1 MELDAFIR
9 ERRARW
15 DRYEHLL
22 DEVERSPEHSL
33 DPKKIQELVGLYRRA
48 CSDLNHAR
56 SITAQPML
64 LDRLNQLTG
73 RGYRFVYRDARRI
86 TLREAISN
94 LFLREVPATFRKE
107 RAVVGAAAAAM
118 LLGALFGYAAVLS
131 NPNLVQDLV
140 PGMFQTESAKER
152 VAQLEKNDE
161 RINTVEAAAAFGAY
175 LMSHNIQVSFLC
187 FSLGA
192 LTILGGYSILFY
204 NGVILGAIAAQYVQD
219 GVATFF
225 VAWVGPHGALELP
238 AIIFSGAAGIKAGRA
253 LLLPGNLSVAS
264 SLRKAFPDLRRML
277 LGTAGILVLAGLIEG
292 SFSQFTSKTF
302 PYGVKIGVAVSLF
315 VLLLCYLFLARRSSR
330 GEERS

>member
-1 MELDAFIR
+1 MELDLFIR
-9 ERRARW
+9 ERRPRW
-15 DRYEHLL
+15 DRFEQLL
-22 DEVERSPEHSL
+22 DDVEKNTERSL
-33 DPKKIQELVGLYRRA
+33 DPKTLQELVSLYRRA

-56 SITAQPML
+56 SLTAQPML

-73 RGYRFVYRDARRI
+73 RGYRYVYRDARRI
-86 TLREAISN
+86 TLREAVAN

-107 RAVVGAAAAAM
+107 RGLVGAAAASM
-118 LLGALFGYAAVLS
+118 LLGALLGFAAVTS
-131 NPNLVQDLV
+131 NPGLLQDLV

-152 VAQLEKNDE
+152 VEQLEKNDE

-225 VAWVGPHGALELP
+225 LAWVGPHGALELP
-238 AIIFSGAAGIKAGRA
+238 AIVFSGAAGIKAGRA
-253 LLLPGNLSVAS
+253 LLLPGNLSVAA
-264 SLRKAFPDLRRML
+264 SLRQAFPDLRRML
-277 LGTAGILVLAGLIEG
+277 LGTAAILVLAGLIEG
-292 SFSQFTSKTF
+292 SFSQFTRKTF
-302 PYGVKIGVAVSLF
+302 PYALKIGVAAALFALLLGYLF
-315 VLLLCYLFLARRSSR
+315 VRRSGR
-330 GEERS
+330 GEART